1 MRRDFGQAEP
11 LFEMNCKVS
20 MSNEEVSDLVI
31 DAEAFI
37 PAGGQSRRFGE
48 DKALH
53 EVDGTPLIQR
63 PIDCLRRVFD
73 SVRIIAKEPA
83 VYEGLG
89 VPVLEDLSP
98 KQLPL
103 VGILTGLKASNT
115 SWNFFLACDMPSM
128 TTDVIRRLARSLLMA
143 DGNGDPVTAVVPETP
158 SGRQPLAAFYS
169 ASGIDSLRTAI
180 EEEWS
185 MKAWLEHVRVR
196 TVHFEDDTP
205 FENVNRKG
213 DLPTTGDR
221 G

>member
-1 MRRDFGQAEP
+1 MDRIS
-11 LFEMNCKVS
+11 S
-20 MSNEEVSDLVI
+20 MSQSEAPSDLVI

-53 EVDGTPLIQR
+53 MVEGTPLIQR
-63 PIDCLRRVFD
+63 PIDCLRDLFD
-73 SVRIIAKEPA
+73 SVRIIAKDPS
-83 VYEGLG
+83 VYEDLG

-103 VGILTGLKASNT
+103 VGILTGLEASST
-115 SWNFFLACDMPSM
+115 DWNFFLACDMPSM
-128 TTDVIRRLARSLLMA
+128 TADVIRRLARALLMA
-143 DGNGDPVTAVVPETP
+143 DGNGDPMTAVVPETP
-158 SGRQPLAAFYS
+158 SGVQPLSAFYS
-169 ASGIDSLRTAI
+169 KTGVESLRTAI

-185 MKAWLEHVRVR
+185 MKAWLEHGRVR

-213 DLPTTGDR
+213 DLSGIDTQE
-221 G
+221 